1 MAFEK
6 DLEQAKEKAKRVKL
20 FGHDIHGVL
29 TPNVFYCDIEGR
41 RRYSF
46 WHMDGFGDLSLS
58 ANGIQIAF
66 LDSTSID
73 GEGLYRAKELKL
85 DKGYYQVTDKVS
97 KINELAQE
105 SGIGLEEVSYIGCEV
120 TDLHVM
126 KAVGFSIA
134 TADAIDE
141 VKELADY
148 ITTAPG
154 GRGPIRETCE
164 FILRAMGKWETWV
177 DKVTKMGYK

>member
-6 DLEQAKEKAKRVKL
+6 DIEQAKEKAKRVKL

-29 TPNVFYCDIEGR
+29 TPNVFFCDIEGR

-46 WHMDGFGDLSLS
+46 WHMDGFGDLSLY
-58 ANGIQIAF
+58 ANGIQVAF

-85 DKGYYQVTDKVS
+85 DKGYFEVTDKVS
-97 KINELAQE
+97 KIEELAQA
-105 SGIGLEEVSYIGCEV
+105 SGIGLDEVSYIGCEV
-120 TDLHVM
+120 TDLEAM
-126 KAVGFSIA
+126 KVVGFPIA
-134 TADAIDE
+134 TADAIDDATE
-141 VKELADY
+141 AADY
-148 ITTAPG
+148 ITAASG
-154 GRGPIRETCE
+154 GRGAIREICE